1 MFDEARTNEPAG
13 ALRVVHDRKPTI
25 NIIAGRNPVMEALKA
40 GTLIEKV
47 VILAGVKGTA
57 IEKIKAAAKRNR
69 VPFIEVGKQRFRELV
84 SDTTTQGVVA
94 IVGTKAYVEV
104 DDILAVAQE
113 NGEPPFVLILDEI
126 EDPQNLGALLRTA
139 ECSGIH
145 GAIIPKHHAASV
157 NQTVAKTSAGASEYL
172 PVAKV
177 TNIAQTL
184 EELKKKGLWI
194 VGTDADAEKSYTQ
207 VDYSGPIAIVI
218 GNEGSGIRHLVKE
231 KCDFV
236 VKIPVYGK
244 IESLNASVAGALV
257 MYEAVKKRKGL

>member
-1 MFDEARTNEPAG
+1 MFEESRQSEPVNP
-13 ALRVVHDRKPTI
+13 LRVVHDRKPSI

-40 GTLIEKV
+40 GTLIEKI
-47 VILAGVKGTA
+47 VILAGVKGMA

-69 VPFIEVGKQRFRELV
+69 VPCIEVGKQRFRDLV

-94 IVGTKAYVEV
+94 IVGTKSYVEV
-104 DDILAVAQE
+104 DDILSVARE
-113 NGEPPFVLILDEI
+113 RNEPPFILILDEI

-139 ECSGIH
+139 ECSGVH
-145 GAIIPKHHAASV
+145 GAIIPRHHAASV

-184 EELKKKGLWI
+184 EELKTKGVWT
-194 VGTDADAEKSYTQ
+194 VGTDADAEKPYTS
-207 VDYSGPIAIVI
+207 VDYDGPVAIVI
-218 GNEGSGIRHLVKE
+218 GNEGKGIRQLVKE

-244 IESLNASVAGALV
+244 IESLNASVAGALI
-257 MYEAVKKRKGL
+257 MYETVRKRKKL